1 MLTPRIRAQLVAF
14 VVLASVGIV
23 YAAITYADLA
33 RFFTKT
39 TYTAHLDLTDSG
51 GIFTNA
57 EVTYRGVTVGRVGGL
72 RATPSGARVDLV
84 IRESAPQIPLRGLR
98 AEVKNLSAIGELYVD
113 LVPQQ
118 TEGPHLRDGSVIP
131 AAQATVPVAPATFL
145 THVNRLLTSVP
156 EESTA
161 VVLDELS
168 VAFADG
174 GEDLGR
180 VIDSTG
186 TLLAAEQS
194 VLEETRRLISDGAT
208 VLRTQ
213 NDKADSIVAFS
224 RNLRLFAAQL
234 KKSDPDLRRLIAN
247 EPRLTTQLSA
257 LLRES
262 GPGVSHLIADG
273 LTLSRLAEPRYA
285 AIRQVLITYPAV
297 IRGAFSAV
305 PGDGRAH
312 FGLVV
317 GADHPPP
324 CTKGYESTKRRPGS
338 ATTDAPVNAAAT
350 CAEPHDSPINP
361 RGSRNAPHAGI
372 PDAVP
377 YPDGHGGRPQDRSGS
392 EPGAATFVAGPHDIL
407 REVSR

>member
-1 MLTPRIRAQLVAF
+1 MLTQRIRVQLVAF
-14 VVLASVGIV
+14 ALLASVGIV
-23 YAAITYADLA
+23 YAAINYADLA

-39 TYTAHLDLTDSG
+39 TYTARLELADSG

-57 EVTYRGVTVGRVGGL
+57 EVTYRGVTIGRVGEL
-72 RATPSGARVDLV
+72 RVTRTGAQVDLV
-84 IRESAPQIPLRGLR
+84 IRESAPEIPLRGLR
-98 AEVKNLSAIGELYVD
+98 AKVKNLSTIGELYVD
-113 LVPQQ
+113 LVPQHSK
-118 TEGPHLRDGSVIP
+118 GPHLQDRSVIP
-131 AAQATVPVAPATFL
+131 AEQATVPVAPATFL

-174 GEDLGR
+174 GGDLGR
-180 VIDSTG
+180 LIDSTH

-194 VLEETRRLISDGAT
+194 VLKETTRLIADGAT

-213 NDKADSIVAFS
+213 NDKADSIIEFS
-224 RNLRLFAAQL
+224 RNLHLFAAQL
-234 KKSDPDLRRLIAN
+234 KESDPDLRRLIAN
-247 EPRLTTQLSA
+247 EPRLTTQLTS

-262 GPGVSHLIADG
+262 GPGVSRLVADS

-297 IRGAFSAV
+297 IRAAFSAV

-312 FGLVV
+312 FGLVL

-338 ATTDAPVNAAAT
+338 ATTDAPVNFAAT
-350 CAEPHDSPINP
+350 CDEPHDSPINP
-361 RGSRNAPHAGI
+361 RGSRNSPHPGI

-377 YPDGHGGRPQDRSGS
+377 YPGSSDERTGNHRATNLEPAAFAAGPQD
-392 EPGAATFVAGPHDIL
+392 IL
-407 REVSR
+407 SRVSR